1 MYLFRINKKVVLR
14 VCGKKKKQ
22 QNKQKKENYSPP
34 SCFYFMFWFSTF
46 LFFWWCMYV
55 YDYQWVRMYVCK
67 WLILYIWC
75 SLRWKSGRCPGLILF
90 FFLLFRP
97 CTVPVGV
104 SDNYAREW
112 FSDCWMWF
120 YWERSSSVDWLFVRV
135 NLKKKKRPYYLIFS
149 VVKSLSRSGRVEPW
163 FYGEALPGCCCI
175 WVGFFIF

>member
-1 MYLFRINKKVVLR
+1 MYITEKCEYVFVQNQQKKVVLR
-14 VCGKKKKQ
+14 VCGKKKKKNL
-22 QNKQKKENYSPP
+22 NKKKLLASVMFLFYV
-34 SCFYFMFWFSTF
+34 FYFFIF
-46 LFFWWCMYV
+46 LM
-55 YDYQWVRMYVCK
+55 MYVCIWLSVSVYVCV

-120 YWERSSSVDWLFVRV
+120 YWERSSVDWLFVRV
-135 NLKKKKRPYYLIFS
+135 NLKKKKKKAILFNFLCCQKFKQIWES
-149 VVKSLSRSGRVEPW
+149 GALVLWRSIAW
-163 FYGEALPGCCCI
+163 LL
-175 WVGFFIF
+175 